1 MATTPEKA
9 LESLEGLKHPKEQLN
24 SAIQKAK
31 DTIVG
36 SGSIKKELATV
47 KNAVID
53 TPKEAVVTPLKSLD
67 QLVHLHPIDATEELA
82 SGAGNVIGNLVKVAT
97 SPARL
102 GIAGVSAGA
111 EAVKAVAKMPVKG
124 MEIIVKSPFYVWN
137 TINRGADKIFGLG
150 SSIWSSVDKKI
161 DKIVSTGKA
170 G

>member
-67 QLVHLHPIDATEELA
+67 
-82 SGAGNVIGNLVKVAT
+82 
-97 SPARL
+97 
-102 GIAGVSAGA
+102 
-111 EAVKAVAKMPVKG
+111 
-124 MEIIVKSPFYVWN
+124 
-137 TINRGADKIFGLG
+137 
-150 SSIWSSVDKKI
+150 
-161 DKIVSTGKA
+161 
-170 G
+170 